1 MKADIYEIKNLDNKV
16 EGSIELPDSIFSIEP
31 NLNVIKSVIN
41 WQLARRRSGNHKVKT
56 VSEVRGT
63 TAKPFKQKG
72 TGRAR
77 QGSLRSVQM
86 RGGGVIFGP
95 VVRDH
100 GFKLNKK
107 VRKLALN
114 SALSYLIN
122 EKRIK
127 VIKDPKFTK
136 PETSKLANT
145 VKDSGKTLFV
155 YNDQTCENFKLSAF
169 NIKDVNI
176 LNVSGINV
184 YDLINS
190 KNVIFCE
197 SSIKSFV
204 EKVS

>member
-1 MKADIYEIKNLDNKV
+1 MKADIYEINNLNKKA
-16 EGSIELPDSIFSIEP
+16 EGSIDLPDSIFAIEP
-31 NLNVIKSVIN
+31 NFNVIKSVIN
-41 WQLARRRSGNHKVKT
+41 WQLAKRRSGSHKVKT
-56 VSEVRGT
+56 VSEVSGT

-100 GFKLNKK
+100 GYKLNKK
-107 VRKLALN
+107 VRKLGLN
-114 SALSYLIN
+114 SALSYLLN

-127 VIKDPKFTK
+127 VIKDPKFSK
-136 PETSKLANT
+136 PETSKLANS
-145 VKDSGKTLFV
+145 VKGSGKTLFV
-155 YNDQTCENFKLSAF
+155 YNDQTCDNFKLSAY

-176 LNVSGINV
+176 LNVSGLNV
-184 YDLINS
+184 YDLVNS

>member
-136 PETSKLANT
+136 PET
-145 VKDSGKTLFV
+145 
-155 YNDQTCENFKLSAF
+155 
-169 NIKDVNI
+169 
-176 LNVSGINV
+176 
-184 YDLINS
+184 
-190 KNVIFCE
+190 
-197 SSIKSFV
+197 
-204 EKVS
+204 

>member
-16 EGSIELPDSIFSIEP
+16 EGSVELPDSIFSIEP

>member
-1 MKADIYEIKNLDNKV
+1 MKADIYEINNLNKKA
-16 EGSIELPDSIFSIEP
+16 EGSIDLPDSIFAIEP
-31 NLNVIKSVIN
+31 NFNVIKSVIN
-41 WQLARRRSGNHKVKT
+41 WQLAKRRSGSHKVKT
-56 VSEVRGT
+56 VSEVSGT

-100 GFKLNKK
+100 GYKLNKK
-107 VRKLALN
+107 VRKLGLN
-114 SALSYLIN
+114 SALSYLLN

-136 PETSKLANT
+136 PETSKLANS
-145 VKDSGKTLFV
+145 VKGSGKTLFV
-155 YNDQTCENFKLSAF
+155 YNDQTCDNFKLSAY
-169 NIKDVNI
+169 NIKDVSI
-176 LNVSGINV
+176 LNVSGLNV
-184 YDLINS
+184 YDLVNS